1 MSDHKQSKHGP
12 AWHTALLMLLDAF
25 LTVSAMMM
33 ALQIYYDMEAPQA
46 HIVHVWHIAPILA
59 VLTVGFFYAVGL
71 YKTLMR
77 YASVEALV
85 QIATGALLASGTT
98 YLFSLVCYTIQSE
111 PNVFLM
117 PRPVYLVHWLLLLL
131 LVGGSRFSLRI
142 IGQGGVGILPRRRS
156 RGKRVMVVG
165 AGWAGAQVIREIQAG
180 RYGDCTA
187 VLAVDDNEAKRGA
200 ALGRVPVLMD
210 THKVGEYVQQY
221 RVDEIIIA
229 IATPNGDLSELIHR
243 CIDTGCH
250 VRMVSTL
257 RDVNTGAPALGR
269 VREVNIGDLLGR
281 AEKHLDMTEVEAYFA
296 GKRVLVTG
304 GGGSIGSELCRQIMS
319 FTPAK
324 LVLYD
329 ISENYIYD
337 LFFELQEKYGALT
350 CNTVELRVG
359 SIRDK
364 ATLDRVFSEFQPEI
378 VIHAA
383 AHKHVPLMEDSP
395 EQAIIN
401 NVFGTLNVAQCSLE
415 HGVKR
420 FVMISTDKAVNPTN
434 IMGAS
439 KRMAEIII
447 EALQAR
453 GKTQFTA
460 VRFGNVLGS
469 NGSVVPLFER
479 QIRAGGPVTL
489 THPDIIR
496 YFMTIPEAASLVLQA
511 ASIAKGG
518 ELFVLD
524 MGKPVKIRELAERM
538 IQLYADPNGP
548 PVEIIY
554 TGLRPGEKLY
564 EELLRDEENSTATS
578 KEKIFIAKP
587 EQVAWPE
594 VERMLRRLRE
604 CLDAGGDIRACM
616 HELLPSYHE
625 PQPISAEEATAQ
637 ARLETKAG

>member
-25 LTVSAMMM
+25 LTIAAMMM

-269 VREVNIGDLLGR
+269 VREVNLGDLLHHGKAQSRPPITAPGR
-281 AEKHLDMTEVEAYFA
+281 INLVEALPDFIPLILWDTRSLIPHGETDLSCFPAQRYPHSAARSAIFEGIIQQILEEA
-296 GKRVLVTG
+296 GEQGL
-304 GGGSIGSELCRQIMS
+304 
-319 FTPAK
+319 
-324 LVLYD
+324 
-329 ISENYIYD
+329 
-337 LFFELQEKYGALT
+337 
-350 CNTVELRVG
+350 
-359 SIRDK
+359 IRLSCDM
-364 ATLDRVFSEFQPEI
+364 LW
-378 VIHAA
+378 
-383 AHKHVPLMEDSP
+383 
-395 EQAIIN
+395 
-401 NVFGTLNVAQCSLE
+401 NVQDQG
-415 HGVKR
+415 
-420 FVMISTDKAVNPTN
+420 
-434 IMGAS
+434 
-439 KRMAEIII
+439 
-447 EALQAR
+447 
-453 GKTQFTA
+453 
-460 VRFGNVLGS
+460 
-469 NGSVVPLFER
+469 
-479 QIRAGGPVTL
+479 
-489 THPDIIR
+489 
-496 YFMTIPEAASLVLQA
+496 
-511 ASIAKGG
+511 
-518 ELFVLD
+518 
-524 MGKPVKIRELAERM
+524 
-538 IQLYADPNGP
+538 
-548 PVEIIY
+548 
-554 TGLRPGEKLY
+554 
-564 EELLRDEENSTATS
+564 
-578 KEKIFIAKP
+578 
-587 EQVAWPE
+587 
-594 VERMLRRLRE
+594 
-604 CLDAGGDIRACM
+604 
-616 HELLPSYHE
+616 LLPL
-625 PQPISAEEATAQ
+625 PLLTAQ
-637 ARLETKAG
+637 GPNKLR

>member
-1 MSDHKQSKHGP
+1 MCEHKQSKHGP

-25 LTVSAMMM
+25 LTVAAMMM

-350 CNTVELRVG
+350 RNTAELRVG

>member
-25 LTVSAMMM
+25 LTVAAMMM

-350 CNTVELRVG
+350 RNTMELRVG

-383 AHKHVPLMEDSP
+383 AHKHVPLMEGSP